1 MEIYYSNNE
10 LYVEVN
16 DRLNTSLINR
26 LERKLSIIL
35 NTYNVEKIN
44 ISIQSSNIINYNSLD
59 RVVDEL
65 NKKYNCIFIVK

>member
-35 NTYNVEKIN
+35 NIYNVEKIN
-44 ISIQSSNIINYNSLD
+44 ISIHSSDIINYNSLD

>member
-44 ISIQSSNIINYNSLD
+44 ISIQSSDIINYNSLD

>member
-44 ISIQSSNIINYNSLD
+44 ISIQSSDIINYNYLD